1 MKRGILLI
9 ILLALATL
17 LLAEN
22 EDWLWVT
29 SVKGYSFIYGCDITV
44 DNKDNIWITGETINE
59 TISINNLTID
69 GSGAFFA
76 KGNPDNHWLW
86 GGALGAYYN
95 NSGYDRISGT
105 PHLIRT
111 DEEGNVYMAG
121 DCDNVLFGDPVS
133 KPDNCISLLFIAKT
147 DNEGNILWVNYACG
161 HWFRLLDMVIDSSG
175 NTYFIGSSGWDTV
188 KFGDTTL
195 ENPRS
200 LGMDFFFIVKIDPN
214 GNWLWVKSLEASSS
228 YSLALDSKDNLIVTG
243 WYDEPMNDDWEK
255 FKEPRPLLAKMDP
268 EGKWLW
274 TKSSDV
280 YYGDYKVFDVKVDSS
295 DNIIMVGYF
304 TGMIDFGEVSLI
316 SGYSSNCVFIAK
328 ADSDGNWL
336 WAQKTKA
343 FGEGGFGT
351 KLVVDAS
358 NNSYVLGS
366 TNGTTYFGDDIV
378 TNSGED
384 DLFIAKVDADGNW
397 CWVKYAEGALKEI
410 YVFDISPQMDIDS
423 SGNIYIIGTYIDTVK
438 FGNIILEPEGESS
451 LYIAKLDTKD
461 PVSVE
466 DKLLTPLTTDL
477 LCNYPN
483 PFNPETQ
490 LQFSLAE
497 PGLVKIEVY
506 NLKGQKVKTLTDNY
520 YAQGHHTLVWN
531 GSDDSD
537 KQVSSGIYFYRME
550 TDNFI
555 KTRRM
560 SLIK

>member
-59 TISINNLTID
+59 TININNLTID

-76 KGNPDNHWLW
+76 KGNPNNHWLW

-95 NSGYDRISGT
+95 NNGYDRISGT

-121 DCDNVLFGDPVS
+121 DCYNVLFGDPVS

-161 HWFRLLDMVIDSSG
+161 HWFRLRDMVIDSSD

-195 ENPRS
+195 VNPK
-200 LGMDFFFIVKIDPN
+200 GWCNDFFFIVKVDPN

-228 YSLALDSKDNLIVTG
+228 YSIALDSKDNLILTG
-243 WYDEPMNDDWEK
+243 RYSEPTRAMIAKIGPKGNWLWAKSADIRNDDYK
-255 FKEPRPLLAKMDP
+255 IL
-268 EGKWLW
+268 
-274 TKSSDV
+274 DV
-280 YYGDYKVFDVKVDSS
+280 QVDSS
-295 DNIIMVGYF
+295 DNILVVGYF
-304 TGMIDFGEVSLI
+304 WYLAQFGETYINSRGEVDI
-316 SGYSSNCVFIAK
+316 FIAK
-328 ADSDGNWL
+328 ADSNGNWL
-336 WAQKTKA
+336 WAKSA
-343 FGEGGFGT
+343 GGREDDFGV

-358 NNSYVLGS
+358 NNSYVLCS

-384 DLFIAKVDADGNW
+384 DLLIAKVDADGNW

-490 LQFSLAE
+490 LQFS
-497 PGLVKIEVY
+497 
-506 NLKGQKVKTLTDNY
+506 
-520 YAQGHHTLVWN
+520 
-531 GSDDSD
+531 
-537 KQVSSGIYFYRME
+537 
-550 TDNFI
+550 
-555 KTRRM
+555 
-560 SLIK
+560 